1 MEIRIYKIKAGL
13 QREFVDFFCNEA
25 APAQVKAGMFLKGPF
40 IGCTA
45 KDRVVCFRL
54 FRTPEERENVRR
66 RFYQGSEWRD
76 KLKERASRIV
86 ESHDVVVIDV
96 PDLIFDQPFETM
108 PTAAKAP
115 VGQVALNTELSKGDS
130 EPLS

>member
-1 MEIRIYKIKAGL
+1 MVLEIRIYKIKAGL

-25 APAQVKAGMFLKGPF
+25 APAQVEAGMFLKGPF
-40 IGCTA
+40 IESA

-66 RFYQGSEWRD
+66 RFYQGSVWRD

-86 ESHDVVVIDV
+86 ESHDVVVIDA
-96 PDLIFDQPFETM
+96 PDSIFDQPFETM
-108 PTAAKAP
+108 PSAAKAG
-115 VGQVALNTELSKGDS
+115 VGQVAFNTQPSKRD
-130 EPLS
+130 